1 MNGGVEL
8 SFACGAV
15 RALTPG
21 AALVLGLDSVKNDWE
36 AGDFVSRRQ
45 AKVEQL
51 EDGTVRIESL
61 GQNATGVFTNKW
73 EGGWRKVACLKSI
86 TTANY
91 LCMPSGRR
99 APGCTSKA

>member
-1 MNGGVEL
+1 M
-8 SFACGAV
+8 

-21 AALVLGLDSVKNDWE
+21 AALVLGRDSVKNDGE

-51 EDGTVRIESL
+51 EDGTVRIESI

-73 EGGWRKVACLKSI
+73 EWLEKGGVREVDQDCKISLHAKR
-86 TTANY
+86 TQ
-91 LCMPSGRR
+91 
-99 APGCTSKA
+99 APRLRL